1 MQARMTGILLGAL
14 ALLCGACSF
23 SFAQN
28 DPQALTMDEA
38 VRMALSGNLTLQTAR
53 ADAAAAN
60 ARIGSARS
68 AELPSIAALGVF
80 SNSDAVI
87 IPSSAPAVIP
97 GGQGSSRHSMA
108 VGMVAARL
116 NVYTGGR
123 VHALVSKNEALY
135 DVAVA
140 RLGTAETQV
149 SFLTRQAYHSVL
161 LSESLVLTG
170 EKGLDAAEAQFELA
184 KSRFDAG
191 TTARFDVLRAQTQL
205 SEAEQNLI
213 QAKNQVQTARMAL
226 NRLLGAPLDKQYK
239 LSAPVQPEAQT
250 EDIAALVSLAD
261 GQRSEILAARAQLE
275 AAGTG
280 IKLARSENL
289 PQLELMTAYQVLKEN
304 SPLQSSGPI
313 LSAMLTV
320 PLFGGGKTHSD
331 AQEARAIVDTA
342 RANLD
347 DTRRM
352 VEQEVRQSWLD
363 LQATESIQKTAQSR
377 LALAEEA
384 HDIAV
389 VRYKAGVST
398 AVEVADAIASL
409 TAARTNMDKAASG
422 HGIAYAALQRALG
435 RSVY

>member
-1 MQARMTGILLGAL
+1 MQARMTGILLGSL
-14 ALLCGACSF
+14 ALLCGVFSV

-28 DPQALTMDEA
+28 DPQTLTMDEA
-38 VRMALSGNLTLQTAR
+38 VRTALSGNLTLQTAR
-53 ADAAAAN
+53 ADAAAAK
-60 ARIGSARS
+60 ARIGSARA
-68 AELPSIAALGVF
+68 AEFPSIAGFGVY
-80 SNSDAVI
+80 SNSNAVI
-87 IPSSAPAVIP
+87 IPSSVPVTIP
-97 GGQGSSRHSMA
+97 SGQSRPRHSMT

-116 NVYTGGR
+116 KVYTGGR
-123 VHALVSKNEALY
+123 LHALVSQNEALY
-135 DVAVA
+135 DVALA
-140 RLGTAETQV
+140 RLGAAETQV
-149 SFLTRQAYHSVL
+149 SFLTRQAYHSVI

-170 EKGLDAAEAQFELA
+170 EKSLDAAKAQFQLA
-184 KSRFDAG
+184 QSRFDAG
-191 TTARFDVLRAQTQL
+191 TSPRFDVLRAQTQL

-226 NRLLGAPLDKQYK
+226 NRLLVVPLDKQYK
-239 LSAPVQPEAQT
+239 LTVPAQPDAKT

-275 AAGTG
+275 AARTG
-280 IKLARSENL
+280 IKLARSQEL
-289 PQLELMTAYQVLKEN
+289 PQLELMTTYQVLKEN

-331 AQEARAIVDTA
+331 AQEARAVIDTA
-342 RANLD
+342 RLNLD

-363 LQATESIQKTAQSR
+363 LQASESVEKTAQSR
-377 LALAEEA
+377 LAQAEEA

-389 VRYKAGVST
+389 VRYKAGVGT

-409 TAARTNMDKAASG
+409 TAARTNMDKATSG

-435 RSVY
+435 RSIY